1 MLEGNAR
8 RAMWHVLSAPF
19 ERNTS
24 LSNVQSQVRVAQ
36 SLQAGDGV
44 CVESGWLEEY

>member
-8 RAMWHVLSAPF
+8 RAVWRVLSALF

-24 LSNVQSQVRVAQ
+24 LSNVFKARAGVTQ

-44 CVESGWLEEY
+44 CLESGWTE